1 MLRLVEEG
9 TLSLDARA
17 RVLLWNVLSDTTE
30 GAWPMVELLD
40 STLVGGGRD
49 TDARVGVLRR
59 PVTDCPS
66 SGILRSTLTERASMR
81 RSLPAIALVALLSLL
96 AACGG
101 GDDGDT
107 DTDAAASGD
116 ESSTTGE
123 GVCAQSDATDLL
135 AEICD
140 KGTLTVSTDPAY
152 PPQSSLN
159 EQTGEYEGFDID
171 VATEIANRLGV
182 DVAWEAPAWDVI
194 TAGSWNGRWD
204 TTVGS
209 MTPTNDRQEV
219 LYFTEPYN
227 FTPAVVVVPADDESV
242 IDLTTDLD
250 GKKIGVCS
258 GCTYDQFLTK
268 DLAIDGYEFDFVI
281 DDAEISGYDT
291 DTTAL
296 QDLANGRLD
305 AVITSV
311 TTAQGYIDAGNPVKI
326 VGDPVFYEPLA
337 VGFDKSSD
345 PASQGLFEAVDAI
358 VADLHEDGTLTALSE
373 EWYGLD
379 LTTQQ

>member
-1 MLRLVEEG
+1 MRTRSALV
-9 TLSLDARA
+9 
-17 RVLLWNVLSDTTE
+17 V
-30 GAWPMVELLD
+30 
-40 STLVGGGRD
+40 
-49 TDARVGVLRR
+49 
-59 PVTDCPS
+59 
-66 SGILRSTLTERASMR
+66 
-81 RSLPAIALVALLSLL
+81 ALVALLASL

-101 GDDGDT
+101 DDNSTADDSDGGGAPAGT
-107 DTDAAASGD
+107 DTVCGGDA
-116 ESSTTGE
+116 ET
-123 GVCAQSDATDLL
+123 TDLL
-135 AEICD
+135 AEICE
-140 KGTLTVSTDPAY
+140 KGVLTVSTDPAY

-159 EQTGEYEGFDID
+159 DQTGEYEGFDID

-182 DVAWEAPAWDVI
+182 DVAWEAPSWDVI

-227 FTPAVVVVPADDESV
+227 YTPAVVVVPADDSSV
-242 IDLTTDLD
+242 TDLSTDLD

-268 DLAIDGYEFDFVI
+268 TLAIDGYEFDFII
-281 DDAEISGYDT
+281 DDAEVSGYDT

-296 QDLANGRLD
+296 QDLTNLRLD

-345 PASQGLFEAVDAI
+345 PSSESLFEAVDGI
-358 VADLHEDGTLTALSE
+358 VADMHEDGTLTALSE
-373 EWYGLD
+373 EWYGQD

>member
-1 MLRLVEEG
+1 
-9 TLSLDARA
+9 
-17 RVLLWNVLSDTTE
+17 
-30 GAWPMVELLD
+30 
-40 STLVGGGRD
+40 
-49 TDARVGVLRR
+49 
-59 PVTDCPS
+59 
-66 SGILRSTLTERASMR
+66 MR
-81 RSLPAIALVALLSLL
+81 RTALFVPLAMAGLLL
-96 AACGG
+96 AACGDDEEPSTTPTSG
-101 GDDGDT
+101 GESTAAAGDDT
-107 DTDAAASGD
+107 ACT
-116 ESSTTGE
+116 
-123 GVCAQSDATDLL
+123 DATDLL
-135 AEICD
+135 AEICEA
-140 KGTLTVSTDPAY
+140 GTLTVSTDPAY

-171 VATEIANRLGV
+171 VATEIAKRLGV
-182 DVAWEAPAWDVI
+182 EVAWETPAWDVI

-219 LYFTEPYN
+219 LYFTEPYSYV
-227 FTPAVVVVPADDESV
+227 PAVVVVAADDETVS
-242 IDLTTDLD
+242 DLSTDLD
-250 GKKIGVCS
+250 GKTIGVCG

-268 DLAIDGYEFDFVI
+268 SLTIDGYEFDFVI
-281 DDAEISGYDT
+281 DDAEVSGYDT

-296 QDLANGRLD
+296 EDLANGRLD

-326 VGDPVFYEPLA
+326 VGDPIFYEPLA

-345 PASQGLFEAVDAI
+345 PSSESLYEAVDAV
-358 VADLHEDGTLTALSE
+358 VAEMHEDGTLSSFSE

>member
-1 MLRLVEEG
+1 MRIRSSLAALMVAPLV
-9 TLSLDARA
+9 
-17 RVLLWNVLSDTTE
+17 
-30 GAWPMVELLD
+30 
-40 STLVGGGRD
+40 
-49 TDARVGVLRR
+49 
-59 PVTDCPS
+59 
-66 SGILRSTLTERASMR
+66 LT
-81 RSLPAIALVALLSLL
+81 L

-101 GDDGDT
+101 DGDDD
-107 DTDAAASGD
+107 D
-116 ESSTTGE
+116 ESSGPSSE
-123 GVCAQSDATDLL
+123 GACAGDPTDLL
-135 AEICD
+135 AEVCEE
-140 KGTLTVSTDPAY
+140 GVLTVSTDPAY
-152 PPQSSLN
+152 PPQSKLN

-171 VATEIANRLGV
+171 VATEIAKRLGV
-182 DVAWEAPAWDVI
+182 DVAWEAPTWDVI

-209 MTPTNDRQEV
+209 MTPTNERQEV

-227 FTPAVVVVPADDESV
+227 YTPAVVVVGADNDEVS
-242 IDLTTDLD
+242 DLSTDLD
-250 GKKIGVCS
+250 GKKVGSCS
-258 GCTYDQFLTK
+258 PCTYSDFLEK
-268 DLAIDGYEFDFVI
+268 KLEIEGYEFDFII

-296 QDLANGRLD
+296 EDLVNGRLD

-326 VGDPVFYEPLA
+326 VGDPVFYEPLS

-345 PASQGLFEAVDAI
+345 PSSESLYEAVDEI
-358 VADLHEDGTLTALSE
+358 VAEMHEDGTLTSLSE

>member
-1 MLRLVEEG
+1 MRTRSRFVAILAAPLV
-9 TLSLDARA
+9 
-17 RVLLWNVLSDTTE
+17 
-30 GAWPMVELLD
+30 
-40 STLVGGGRD
+40 
-49 TDARVGVLRR
+49 
-59 PVTDCPS
+59 
-66 SGILRSTLTERASMR
+66 LT
-81 RSLPAIALVALLSLL
+81 L
-96 AACGG
+96 AACGSDG
-101 GDDGDT
+101 GDGD
-107 DTDAAASGD
+107 DSPAPSSEGACASDPAG
-116 ESSTTGE
+116 
-123 GVCAQSDATDLL
+123 LL
-135 AEICD
+135 AEVCEE
-140 KGTLTVSTDPAY
+140 GVLTVSTDPAY

-171 VATEIANRLGV
+171 VATEIAERLGV
-182 DVAWEAPAWDVI
+182 DVAWEAPSWDVI

-227 FTPAVVVVPADDESV
+227 YTPAVVVTLADNDDVS
-242 IDLTTDLD
+242 DLSTDLD
-250 GKKIGVCS
+250 GTKIGVCA
-258 GCTYDQFLTK
+258 GCTYEQFLNKELT
-268 DLAIDGYEFDFVI
+268 IDGYEFDFVI
-281 DDAEISGYDT
+281 DDAEVSGYDT

-326 VGDPVFYEPLA
+326 VGDPVFYEPLS

-345 PASQGLFEAVDAI
+345 PSSESLYEAVDAI
-358 VADLHEDGTLTALSE
+358 VAEMHEDGTLTSLSE

-379 LTTQQ
+379 LTTQE